1 MTNGNGK
8 GPKDVVDQ
16 LKAALEIMM
25 AVADAI
31 RDLGRVPSG
40 HLYARL
46 MGHMSLETY
55 NVIIERLKGAG
66 MIEEKNHELIWIG
79 PKKKEGQ

>member
-1 MTNGNGK
+1 MTATKEQLGALL
-8 GPKDVVDQ
+8 DVTR
-16 LKAALEIMM
+16 

-46 MGHMSLETY
+46 MEHMSLETY
-55 NVIIERLKGAG
+55 DGVIGLLKRSGLV
-66 MIEEKNHELIWIG
+66 EEKSHELIWIE
-79 PKKKEGQ
+79 PMKDVQR